1 MNRKDLLNKVRQCT
15 PDLGFDKKYP
25 RLFGVYG
32 ITAGGL
38 YDGFYWFDDKLT
50 DYGRKCGC
58 KLLTEATD
66 AELLE
71 MWAITNGYWLD
82 YYKKWLEKSEE
93 QLHKL
98 HSFVG
103 KCDRDYFGYDIN
115 CYTDE
120 AIDRIFNSIY
130 EILDEHFL
138 KIPIKY

>member
-1 MNRKDLLNKVRQCT
+1 MNRDDLLKAVRKST
-15 PDLGFDKKYP
+15 PP
-25 RLFGVYG
+25 Q
-32 ITAGGL
+32 TAGGDYPNL
-38 YDGFYWFDDKLT
+38 FGKYGVMTCGICEYWHWFEKGKITESALQKGFRPLT
-50 DYGRKCGC
+50 D
-58 KLLTEATD
+58 ATD
-66 AELLE
+66 SELLE
-71 MWAITNGYWLD
+71 MLAITNGYWLD

-138 KIPIKY
+138 KNK